1 MIDLNDVPDARKLPA
16 ARREADVRML
26 SALIRSEAA
35 PAARR
40 STRRVA
46 VLSVGTF
53 AVLAVGGAAAAR
65 TLLPPRTAQLQDQ
78 GRCYSAISSNFGDD
92 FPGTT
97 ISNAATQAQAAPAVP
112 PTIIDDCAAAW
123 RIGVLKLDDPHVG
136 AQPSGDYPVPPLVAC
151 VLPSGEAAVFPGP
164 PTTCGDLG
172 LPSLTS

>member
-35 PAARR
+35 PGARR

-46 VLSVGTF
+46 VLSVGTV
-53 AVLAVGGAAAAR
+53 AVLTVGGAAAAR
-65 TLLPPRTAQLQDQ
+65 TLLPPSSAKVQDL
-78 GRCYSAISSNFGDD
+78 GRCYSTISTNFGDD
-92 FPGTT
+92 FPGTS
-97 ISNAATQAQAAPAVP
+97 ISNAASRDEAAPAVP
-112 PTIIDDCAAAW
+112 PNIVDDCAAAW
-123 RIGVLKLDDPHVG
+123 RIGVLKLNDPHVG

-164 PTTCGDLG
+164 ATTSGDLG
-172 LPSLTS
+172 LPALKG